1 MSQQVV
7 TRFKAESVRAPKHEG
22 RLRAFGCLVPGCCQ
36 EPIHLHH
43 ALTKGAHGDN
53 PANLV
58 PLCFW
63 HHRAFHDKGRHTF
76 KRLFGIDVEVS
87 AGWLAFHSRCL
98 GLLR

>member
-1 MSQQVV
+1 MTEVV
-7 TRFKAESVRAPKHEG
+7 SRLKVPVVRAPKHEA
-22 RLRAFGCLVPGCCQ
+22 RLRAFGCLVPGCWCTT
-36 EPIHLHH
+36 IHLHH

-87 AGWLAFHSRCL
+87 AAWLAFHSRLL
-98 GLLR
+98 GILQ